1 VHFARA
7 LLNPHDSDLG
17 MAPVTSPRSPAQRR
31 IVICDELAPAAVEIF
46 RSKGFE
52 PEVKIGLS
60 EDALVALAPGVHAF
74 VVRSATKI
82 TRRVIEAAPDLLVVG
97 RAGVGVDNVDSD
109 AATER
114 GVVVMNTPTGNTTTT
129 AELALALLVSL
140 ARHVSRAD
148 RSVRRGSWGK
158 SGLMGSEL
166 TGKTLGIIGFGR
178 IGRVLADRALG
189 LKMNVVAHDPYIT
202 PSATGEGSGVPGVEL
217 VPLDTLLATS
227 DFVSL
232 HVPLSDATKN
242 LLSKERIAK
251 MKRGARLINAARGGL
266 VDETA
271 VLAALES
278 GHLAGAAFDVLL
290 EEPPSKDHPLLKRE
304 DVIVTPHLGASS
316 HEAQFN
322 VAVDIAHQICEFL
335 TEGVAHNAVNAPA
348 TSAKTLR
355 ELAPYVMLAEKI
367 GAFLAQVHE
376 QPIAKIELTV
386 SGEIARQDHRHIS
399 LALLSSVLR
408 QGMDIGVNFVNAPLL
423 AKQRGLELFARD
435 EDEEH
440 FFHSQ
445 IKVRTS
451 SHRGEESHVAA
462 GTVFGRTPRL
472 VRIDDMH
479 LDLDP
484 KGPILMTRHADI
496 PGVVGLLG
504 TVLGKHGVNIRR
516 IELGPPAAASASEL
530 AIGFL
535 SLYEEPPA
543 AVLGAVAALDP
554 VRHVKLIRL

>member
-1 VHFARA
+1 MTA
-7 LLNPHDSDLG
+7 S
-17 MAPVTSPRSPAQRR
+17 SSRSPARTR
-31 IVICDELAPAAVEIF
+31 IVICDDLAPAALEIF

-52 PEVKIGLS
+52 PEVKTGLS

-97 RAGVGVDNVDSD
+97 RAGVGVDNVDCS

-140 ARHVSRAD
+140 ARHVARAD

-158 SGLMGSEL
+158 SGLMGTEL
-166 TGKTLGIIGFGR
+166 TGKTLGVVGFGR
-178 IGRVLADRALG
+178 IGRVLAERALG
-189 LKMNVVAHDPYIT
+189 LKMNVIAHDPYIA
-202 PSATGEGSGVPGVEL
+202 PKAGEGSGVAGVEL
-217 VPLDTLLATS
+217 VPLDTLLAQS

-232 HVPLSDATKN
+232 HVPFLDSTKN

-266 VDETA
+266 VDEAA

-278 GHLAGAAFDVLL
+278 GHLAGAAFDVLS
-290 EEPPSKDHPLLKRE
+290 EEPPPKDHPLLKRE

-322 VAVDIAHQICEFL
+322 VAVDIAQQIAEFL

-355 ELAPYVMLAEKI
+355 ELAPYVLLAEKL
-367 GAFLAQVHE
+367 GSFLAQVHDR
-376 QPIAKIELTV
+376 PIAKIELTV
-386 SGEIARQDHRHIS
+386 SGEIARQDHRHVS
-399 LALLSSVLR
+399 LAVLTSVLR
-408 QGMDIGVNFVNAPLL
+408 QGMDIGVNFVNAPVL
-423 AKQRGLELFARD
+423 AKQRGLELFERD

-445 IKVRTS
+445 IKVATTS
-451 SHRGEESHVAA
+451 QRGEERHVAA
-462 GTVFGRTPRL
+462 GTVFGRSPRL
-472 VRIDDMH
+472 VRIDDMP

-484 KGPILMTRHADI
+484 KGPLLITRHADV

-504 TVLGKHGVNIRR
+504 TVLGQHRVNIRR
-516 IELGPPAAASASEL
+516 IELGPPADESSNGL
-530 AIGFL
+530 ATGFL
-535 SLYEEPPA
+535 SLYEEPRPA
-543 AVLGAVAALDP
+543 VIAAIGALEP
-554 VRHVKLIRL
+554 VRSVKLIRL